1 VGTSQSKQCHTKEA
15 LCTITSDYAVL
26 DGAVA
31 SLDVESLPPDRS
43 IISIFV
49 INIVISCKK

>member
-1 VGTSQSKQCHTKEA
+1 MN
-15 LCTITSDYAVL
+15 DYAVL